1 MLTFGNDEFNQI
13 IFPDR
18 CNLKQFQPNHN
29 TLKIHVQYFTNKYCA
44 CVVQKHFNNLLAICK
59 LECKNVYNIGS
70 KKCQVVRQRLWLLM
84 WPMIPQCHNKCAQRQ
99 KNWFDTY
106 PFKKVNFVY
115 WQCEINVFST
125 TYNLQQ
131 KDTKAIN
138 INLVTELTKGC
149 IFWSQISPVWTW

>member
-1 MLTFGNDEFNQI
+1 LCLCG
-13 IFPDR
+13 
-18 CNLKQFQPNHN
+18 
-29 TLKIHVQYFTNKYCA
+29 A
-44 CVVQKHFNNLLAICK
+44 KHFNNVLTIYK

-70 KKCQVVRQRLWLLM
+70 KKCQVVKQRLRLVM
-84 WPMIPQCHNKCAQRQ
+84 WPMIPHCHNKCAQRQ
-99 KNWFDTY
+99 TNWFGTY

-149 IFWSQISPVWTW
+149 IFWSQISPVWTWSIQVTFKVINIQIGTKPYMQ

>member
-1 MLTFGNDEFNQI
+1 MLDFGSDEFNQI
-13 IFPDR
+13 ISFDW
-18 CNLKQFQPNHN
+18 CNFKEFQPNHN
-29 TLKIHVQYFTNKYCA
+29 TLNIHVQYFTNKYCA
-44 CVVQKHFNNLLAICK
+44 CVVQKHFNNVLAIYK
-59 LECKNVYNIGS
+59 LECKNIYNIGS
-70 KKCQVVRQRLWLLM
+70 KKCQVVRQRLWLVM

-99 KNWFDTY
+99 KTWFGTY

-149 IFWSQISPVWTW
+149 IFWSQISPV